1 VQVADALGDP
11 TTVLLATGTNF
22 PDALS
27 AGVAA
32 AKAGGTV
39 LLTNGATLPSAT
51 SSYLAAHG
59 KTVYAIGGP
68 AAQAD
73 SNATGLVGS
82 DRYATSIAVAEKFF
96 TGPSSVGVASGMAF
110 PDASSGGAL
119 LAHAGMPLVLS
130 ASGSLPNPVSAY
142 LSSVKSSVGSA
153 YLFGGSGA
161 LAVAVQTAVGSA
173 LGL

>member
-1 VQVADALGDP
+1 
-11 TTVLLATGTNF
+11 
-22 PDALS
+22 
-27 AGVAA
+27 VAA

-82 DRYATSIAVAEKFF
+82 DRYATSVAVAEKFF
-96 TGPSSVGVASGMAF
+96 TGPSSVGVASGEAF
-110 PDASSGGAL
+110 PDACSGGAL

-130 ASGSLPNPVSAY
+130 ASGSLPNPVGAY
-142 LSSVKSSVGSA
+142 LSSVKSSVASA

-161 LAVAVQTAVGSA
+161 LAVAVQTAVGNA